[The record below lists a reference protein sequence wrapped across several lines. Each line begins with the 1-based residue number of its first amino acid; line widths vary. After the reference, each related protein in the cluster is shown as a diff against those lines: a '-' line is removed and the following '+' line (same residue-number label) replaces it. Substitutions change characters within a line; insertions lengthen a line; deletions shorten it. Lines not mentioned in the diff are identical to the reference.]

1 MQFKIVFSRRKC
13 WTELLVLQILLVFA
27 GHDDVS
33 ANVMFQAILLMVG
46 SSGDCGGDGGGW
58 RRVMVGGG

>member
-1 MQFKIVFSRRKC
+1 MEFKIVFSRRKC

-33 ANVMFQAILLMVG
+33 GDIVDGRIMAVQVTVVVMVE
-46 SSGDCGGDGGGW
+46 GGG
-58 RRVMVGGG
+58 G